1 MRVWVICFVLF
12 FGAAEFYQ
20 WMQGLTLPLPFF
32 IVLGG
37 LLAIA
42 SNSDKWGFTR
52 QGIRLTQS
60 GSTQSP
66 PIETQNPPI
75 PITSAP
81 SSPVS
86 FTIRKRKSATL
97 PIVNQEKGAS

>member
-20 WMQGLTLPLPFF
+20 WVQGLTLPLPFF

-52 QGIRLTQS
+52 QGIRPVS
-60 GSTQSP
+60 SP
-66 PIETQNPPI
+66 PVASPNPTPI
-75 PITSAP
+75 ASAP
-81 SSPVS
+81 NAPVS
-86 FTIRKRKSATL
+86 FTIPKRKSATL
-97 PIVNQEKGAS
+97 PVINQEKGAS

>member
-20 WMQGLTLPLPFF
+20 WVQGLTLPLPFF
-32 IVLGG
+32 VVLGG

-42 SNSDKWGFTR
+42 SNADKWGFTR

-60 GSTQSP
+60 GAQP
-66 PIETQNPPI
+66 PLMETQNPPT

-81 SSPVS
+81 NSPVS

>member
-20 WMQGLTLPLPFF
+20 WVQGLTLPLPFF

-42 SNSDKWGFTR
+42 SNADKWGFTK

-60 GSTQSP
+60 ASAP
-66 PIETQNPPI
+66 PIETQNPVTPI
-75 PITSAP
+75 ASAP
-81 SSPVS
+81 NSPVS
-86 FTIRKRKSATL
+86 FTIRKRKSANL

>member
-20 WMQGLTLPLPFF
+20 WVQGLTLPLPFF

-42 SNSDKWGFTR
+42 SNSDKWGFTK
-52 QGIRLTQS
+52 QGIRPA
-60 GSTQSP
+60 QSP
-66 PIETQNPPI
+66 PIAPQNPPT

-81 SSPVS
+81 NAPVS